1 MPDKTDPDV
10 KIPVHPLLANLVGD
24 HEGDAMALRGYVG
37 PPTADGHIMLY
48 PRLDDLSRASEFA
61 REDVLTLEK
70 APESVLPNGG
80 TIVWIKKNAEVI
92 LRRAESVKTQAQNL
106 VGFRAGRL
114 IIWRPFTFRSEINC
128 SRDPCGGVCASRCNT
143 CTSKCL
149 RACST
154 SERSAIERR
163 RGRVVRFR

>member
-10 KIPVHPLLANLVGD
+10 KIPVHPLLAKLVGD

-48 PRLDDLSRASEFA
+48 PRLDDLSESFEFA
-61 REDVLTLEK
+61 REDVLTFEK

-114 IIWRPFTFRSEINC
+114 TIWRAFNHPLRGEAACDVCTSNCGINCRSE
-128 SRDPCGGVCASRCNT
+128 CAT
-143 CTSKCL
+143 CDRPT
-149 RACST
+149 
-154 SERSAIERR
+154 IERR
-163 RGRVVRFR
+163 RRRIHFR